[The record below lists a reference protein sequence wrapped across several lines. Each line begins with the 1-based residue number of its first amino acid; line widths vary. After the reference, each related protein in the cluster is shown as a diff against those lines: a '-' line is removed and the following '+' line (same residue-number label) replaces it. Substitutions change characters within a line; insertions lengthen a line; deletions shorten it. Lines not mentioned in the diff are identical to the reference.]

1 MATKKST
8 DQQPFVPEGAG
19 AAAAPAP
26 ARSTR
31 ANAVTHKHKKATPVA
46 QPVEGTP
53 VQDAVEVKPTAAAP
67 SHEEIATLAY
77 LYWESR
83 GCQGGSPEDDWF
95 RAERELLSR

>member
-1 MATKKST
+1 MARKKSA
-8 DQQPFVPEGAG
+8 DQQPFVSEG

-26 ARSTR
+26 ARSAR

-46 QPVEGTP
+46 QSAEATPVEEA
-53 VQDAVEVKPTAAAP
+53 VAVERPTAATP

-83 GCQGGSPEDDWF
+83 GCQGGSPDEDWF
-95 RAERELLSR
+95 RAELELLSR

>member
-1 MATKKST
+1 MARKKSA
-8 DQQPFVPEGAG
+8 DQQPFVSEG

-26 ARSTR
+26 ARSPR

-46 QPVEGTP
+46 QPAEVTP
-53 VQDAVEVKPTAAAP
+53 AQDAIEVKQPTAAAP
-67 SHEEIATLAY
+67 SHEEVATLAY

-95 RAERELLSR
+95 RAERELISQ